1 MSSMSSACEPDRVDR
16 LVGQWAGERPDLDLQ
31 TMGEV
36 ARLMAVGQ
44 LIERRIDAMAA
55 AFGVDRG
62 QGDVLFALRR
72 AGAPYRLSPSRLTD
86 ALLVTSGTMTNRL
99 DRLEARGLIRRLP
112 NPDDRR
118 GVVIELTPEAREVVD
133 RAVTEHVAREQE
145 MLAPLSDAERHQ
157 LDRILRKLLAH
168 LSAT

>member
-1 MSSMSSACEPDRVDR
+1 MPPALEPDRIDR
-16 LVGQWAGERPDLDLQ
+16 LVGQWGGERPDLDLR
-31 TMGEV
+31 TMAEV

-44 LIERRIDAMAA
+44 LIERRIDAMATQ
-55 AFGVDRG
+55 FGVDRG

-72 AGAPYRLSPSRLTD
+72 AGAPYRLSPSQLTD

-118 GVVIELTPEAREVVD
+118 GVVIELTAEALEVVD
-133 RAVTEHVAREQE
+133 RAVTVHVERERE
-145 MLAPLSDAERHQ
+145 MLAPLGDAERRQ
-157 LDRILRKLLAH
+157 LDRILRRLFAH
-168 LSAT
+168 LSAG